1 VRGSIDKTITVLM
14 RVWLRTP
21 AALTPLRIEGLELL
35 QRLPQGEHTA
45 VHWGMMMAVY
55 PFWARVAAQ
64 VGRLLRLQ
72 GTASIAQVQRRI
84 REHYGERETVSRRVR
99 YALRSYVE
107 WGVLSE
113 TATKGIYSTAAVI
126 ALDDPK
132 LTAWLVEAS
141 LRAAGTDSAP
151 LKELLDN
158 PSLFPFR
165 MKPMSGSSLVVSSSQ
180 LEILRHGIDEELVI
194 LRK

>member
-1 VRGSIDKTITVLM
+1 
-14 RVWLRTP
+14 
-21 AALTPLRIEGLELL
+21 
-35 QRLPQGEHTA
+35 
-45 VHWGMMMAVY
+45 
-55 PFWARVAAQ
+55 
-64 VGRLLRLQ
+64 
-72 GTASIAQVQRRI
+72 
-84 REHYGERETVSRRVR
+84 
-99 YALRSYVE
+99 
-107 WGVLSE
+107 VLSE